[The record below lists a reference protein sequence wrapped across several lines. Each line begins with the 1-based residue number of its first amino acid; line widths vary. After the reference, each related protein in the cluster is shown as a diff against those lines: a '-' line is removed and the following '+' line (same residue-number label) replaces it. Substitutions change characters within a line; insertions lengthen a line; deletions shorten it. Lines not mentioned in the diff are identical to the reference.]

1 MKRYAPNTNELY
13 FSQLSTGYL
22 SQYVVNLSNDPPTL
36 STKMANP
43 PIYAPAG
50 ARYRNGLIYFAA
62 TGGNSSLGNAT
73 YRPGI
78 YTLDPKTGDSATVLN
93 NYYGYYFN
101 TVCYPLP
108 LKNSHS

>member
-1 MKRYAPNTNELY
+1 MSKN
-13 FSQLSTGYL
+13 
-22 SQYVVNLSNDPPTL
+22 PPTL
-36 STKMANP
+36 STKTANP

-62 TGGNSSLGNAT
+62 TGGNSSLGNST

-78 YTLDPKTGDSATVLN
+78 YTLDPKSGRSTTVVN

-101 TVCYPLP
+101 TVCYSLP
-108 LKNSHS
+108 L